1 MTEEFDEEDDIFEMA
16 PALAMVKPLCDLAIE
31 MRWFSTVSEPLNAQ
45 TRDLAERYCESLG
58 FPGTTPA
65 LLGNWEDAAAAAE
78 SGDYNSPA
86 WEAEEQM
93 RAYLSE
99 EVLQQVDI
107 DTLEMVMAHI
117 AATVAEA
124 ATLGAEEAANFLR
137 IDDMAFIQAATGAAV
152 QSVHVAA
159 LVLMAGLDEDHP
171 FSIRFHLFEQGRLP
185 IGIMGQ
191 SFNIF

>member
-1 MTEEFDEEDDIFEMA
+1 MTEEFEDEDDIFEMA
-16 PALAMVKPLCDLAIE
+16 PALAVVKPLCDLASE
-31 MRWFSTVSEPLNAQ
+31 MRWFSTVSEPLDSE
-45 TRDLAERYCESLG
+45 TRDMAERYCEGLG

-65 LLGNWEDAAAAAE
+65 LLGDWEDAAAAAE

-107 DTLEMVMAHI
+107 DTLEMVMTHI
-117 AATVAEA
+117 AATVSEA

-137 IDDMAFIQAATGAAV
+137 IDDMAFVQAATGAAV
-152 QSVHVAA
+152 QAVHLAA
-159 LVLMAGLDEDHP
+159 LVLMVGLDEDHP
-171 FSIRFHLFEQGRLP
+171 FSLRFHLFERGRWP